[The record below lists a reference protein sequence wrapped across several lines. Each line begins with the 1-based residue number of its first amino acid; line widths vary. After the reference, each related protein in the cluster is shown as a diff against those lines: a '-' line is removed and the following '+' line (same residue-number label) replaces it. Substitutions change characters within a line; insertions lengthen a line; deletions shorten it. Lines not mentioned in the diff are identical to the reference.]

1 MPIAGGDGVDA
12 ATCLANEQDDLA
24 DARADQHE
32 AEVSG
37 DWQDAQRHAE
47 LAEQC
52 ASRINDLLGRIDDAK
67 TALAAD
73 ALRDHD
79 DDHDAADN
87 AWAAA

>member
-1 MPIAGGDGVDA
+1 MDL
-12 ATCLANEQDDLA
+12 ATLLANEQDDLD

-52 ASRINDLLGRIDDAK
+52 AGRIDDLLGRIDDAQ
-67 TALAAD
+67 TALAASS
-73 ALRDHD
+73 LRDHD
-79 DDHDAADN
+79 DEADN
-87 AWAAA
+87 AWEAAA